1 MKLLRISEWLLKEF
15 PQNFIIRKPYAG
27 SIIVWLFVFSFALI
41 YKPLGSHPA
50 QYLSYEATMAI
61 YSLISAASLI
71 GWIWLLKAIPWYGK
85 ANDWNFLKEITAI
98 LLLLSGVGVVVY
110 FLAFA
115 IEEPAERWN
124 IPTFLDSMVNAFLV
138 GVIPFLF
145 FTGMNLRFLFMDEKE
160 IQIPGKNENESGQLI
175 HINSQ
180 LKKEELKFF
189 PNQFIYAES
198 ESNYVNFYI
207 LKEGKIFKHMIRNS
221 ISNVEE
227 QLSAIPFLIR
237 THRAFIVNLKKVRT
251 KKGNTLGYRLRLDG
265 VDKEIPVS
273 RNNTHHFNDLLGKF
287 M

>member
-1 MKLLRISEWLLKEF
+1 MKPLSIPELLFGKF
-15 PQNFIIRKPYAG
+15 PQNFIIRKPFTG
-27 SIIVWLFVFSFALI
+27 SFIVWLFVFSFALI

-50 QYLSYEATMAI
+50 GYLSYEATMAI
-61 YSLISAASLI
+61 YSLMSAVSLL
-71 GWIWLLKAIPWYGK
+71 GWIRLLKAIPWYGK

-98 LLLLSGVGVVVY
+98 LLLLFGVGVVVY

-115 IEEPAERWN
+115 IEEPADRWN
-124 IPTFLDSMVNAFLV
+124 IPTFLDSLVNAFLV

-160 IQIPGKNENESGQLI
+160 IQISGKDDNESEQLI

-180 LKKEELKFF
+180 LKKEELKFY

-198 ESNYVNFYI
+198 ESNYVIFYLI
-207 LKEGKIFKHMIRNS
+207 KEGKFQKHMIRNS
-221 ISNVEE
+221 ISNIEE
-227 QLSAIPFLIR
+227 QLTGIPFLVR

-251 KKGNTLGYRLRLDG
+251 KKGNTLGYRLKLDG
-265 VDKEIPVS
+265 ADKEIPVS
-273 RNNTHHFNDLLGKF
+273 RNNTHHFNDLMSKI